1 MGVTYKKKQKGGTRK
16 HHINSYYEKR
26 KAFKYYQKVQSM
38 LFKLPF
44 TSILDV
50 GSRKSP
56 VMEHM
61 DSSIYKAMLDIKP
74 MPAQPG
80 IHMITADFYKWKPDR
95 EYDIA
100 LCLQVLE
107 HLDRPKEFVQK
118 LFQVAPTVIISVPYK
133 WAKGDC
139 KYHVQDPINE
149 HKIFS
154 WTGREPDE
162 KHIITD
168 GGKRRII
175 CLYK

>member
-1 MGVTYKKKQKGGTRK
+1 MGFTYKKKQKSGTRK
-16 HHINSYYEKR
+16 YDIKSYYKNR

-56 VMEHM
+56 VMEHI

-74 MPAQPG
+74 MPVQPG
-80 IHMITADFYKWKPDR
+80 IHTITADFYKWKPDR

-107 HLDRPKEFVQK
+107 HLDRPKEFVEK
-118 LFQVAPTVIISVPYK
+118 LFQVARFVIISVPYK

-139 KYHVQDPINE
+139 KYHVQDPIDE

-162 KHIITD
+162 KHIVTD
-168 GGKRRII
+168 VGKRRII